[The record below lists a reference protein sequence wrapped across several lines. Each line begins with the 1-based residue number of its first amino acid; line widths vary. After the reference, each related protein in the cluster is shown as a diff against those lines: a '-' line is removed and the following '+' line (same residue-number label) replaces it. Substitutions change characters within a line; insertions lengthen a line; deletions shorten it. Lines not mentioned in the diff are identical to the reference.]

1 MRRCGGVRAQRVYA
15 ALKLNGLN
23 AEHGHGNIKNIFG
36 GVNAAAYR
44 GIRADAAKTRALQKF
59 FIPLRAVIGADGK
72 HMVNVVAF
80 VQKLRRNICMGVF
93 GRQLLAVVRAGIFC
107 VVI

>member
-1 MRRCGGVRAQRVYA
+1 MRAQRVYA

-36 GVNAAAYR
+36 SVNAAAYR
-44 GIRADAAKTRALQKF
+44 GIRADAAKTRVLQKF
-59 FIPLRAVIGADGK
+59 FVSLRAVIGADIQ
-72 HMVNVVAF
+72 HVVNVMAF
-80 VQKLRRNICMGVF
+80 VQKLRRNIRMGVF
-93 GRQLLAVVRAGIFC
+93 GRQLLAVVGAGIFG